1 MKLVTKLVVLSV
13 VAALVV
19 SCGTPPTE
27 EMNRANEAVL
37 RAESDADAVAY
48 AGNTLIRA
56 RDALSRMQNEADAR
70 RYDAAKSFAD
80 EAINAAERA
89 IADGRNAAART
100 RDEALTLVNGL
111 SAPLE
116 ETSST
121 LSAAQR
127 RGDLALDFEALSG
140 NMDSAR
146 QSYDNAQQNI
156 AQANYNDA
164 ITQGRNTRTLLS
176 DINNTINSA
185 TQATRKK

>member
-1 MKLVTKLVVLSV
+1 
-13 VAALVV
+13 
-19 SCGTPPTE
+19 
-27 EMNRANEAVL
+27 
-37 RAESDADAVAY
+37 
-48 AGNTLIRA
+48 
-56 RDALSRMQNEADAR
+56 MQNEADAR